1 MAGAVFR
8 TGFSVASN
16 QLISEP
22 QMMIKLSFRVQ
33 LNLPSWLLL
42 SLLLLAVPAQSASR
56 KPVRAKHAMVVSAES
71 LATFAGLDILRS
83 GGNAIDAAVAVGFTL
98 AVTYP
103 EAGNI
108 GGGGF
113 MLIRLADGQSTM
125 IDFREKAPMAATR
138 DMYVDSSGNVIP
150 EKSVLGPLASG
161 VPGAVAGLLMALEE
175 YGTKSRAEVLE
186 RAIAYAEHGI
196 AVDLRLEESLVGY
209 MSGLEKFPSSTR
221 VFTKNGEPYKEGD
234 IFKQPDLAK
243 TLRAIAKDGH
253 DGFYEGEVADRIVE
267 EMKRSGGIITY
278 DDLESYEAV
287 ERTPVFGSYRGFE
300 ILSSSPPS
308 AGGTVLLEMLNIL
321 EGVDMKGKG
330 AHSSAAVHAFAAAA
344 QQAYADRALYIGDPD
359 FVEIPQ
365 QQLISKEYAAQ
376 RRKTIQENKATPST
390 DAPNAG
396 KEEGSHETTHF
407 SIIDQFG
414 NAVSTTVTI
423 NSLYGCKTVVDG
435 AGFVLN
441 NEMDDFVSKPM
452 NPDSYELV
460 GFEANAIEPEKR
472 MVSSMTPTI
481 VVKDNLPYL
490 IVGGRGGSRITTAVA
505 QVILNV
511 IDFGMN
517 VQEAVDFGRVHH
529 QWRPDKILYEPF
541 TLPQDVL
548 VNLRAMGY
556 TLEPTSIANGRVEV
570 ILREPSTGFLLGAPD
585 PREEGVAAGF

>member
-1 MAGAVFR
+1 
-8 TGFSVASN
+8 
-16 QLISEP
+16 
-22 QMMIKLSFRVQ
+22 MMMKLSFRVQ
-33 LNLPSWLLL
+33 LNYCLWLLFT
-42 SLLLLAVPAQSASR
+42 LLIFAGPVQSASR

-83 GGNAIDAAVAVGFTL
+83 GGNAIDAAVAVAFTL

-138 DMYVDSSGNVIP
+138 DMYLDSSGNVIP

-175 YGTKSRAEVLE
+175 YGTKTRAEVLE
-186 RAIAYAEHGI
+186 KAIAYSGKGI
-196 AVDLRLEESLVGY
+196 TVDLRLEESLAGY
-209 MSGLEKFPSSTR
+209 RNGLEKFPSSTK

-234 IFKQPDLAK
+234 LFKQPDLAK

-267 EMKRSGGIITY
+267 EMKRSGGIITHE
-278 DDLESYEAV
+278 DLESYEAV

-300 ILSSSPPS
+300 IISSAPPS

-321 EGVDMKGKG
+321 EGLDMKAKG

-344 QQAYADRALYIGDPD
+344 QRAYADRALYLGDPD

-365 QQLISKEYAAQ
+365 QQLISKEYAAL
-376 RRKTIQENKATPST
+376 RRKTFQENKATPSA
-390 DAPNAG
+390 DAPRG
-396 KEEGSHETTHF
+396 DKEEGSHETTHF

-414 NAVSTTVTI
+414 NAVSTTVTV

-441 NEMDDFVSKPM
+441 NEMDDFVSKPL

-460 GFEANAIEPEKR
+460 GFEANAIAPEKR

-481 VVKDNLPYL
+481 VVKNDLPYL

-511 IDFGMN
+511 VDFGMN
-517 VQEAVDFGRVHH
+517 VQEAVDFARVHH

-541 TLPQDVL
+541 TLPQDVM
-548 VNLRAMGY
+548 VNLQVMGY
-556 TLEPTSIANGRVEV
+556 LLEATSIANGRVEV
-570 ILREPSTGFLLGAPD
+570 IMRDAVTGYYLGAPD